1 VKDPDKAIPVYEAA
15 TGASASRQG
24 WGEVKS
30 KLGLSRNATP
40 AEVKQA
46 LSETASRLL
55 HLPAGSSID
64 LEGGTVSVK
73 MAIRAEDAPGRP
85 DGKGWKSAKRK
96 LKLTLG
102 GSIPTPP
109 VSGGK
114 LKSFGDIKKA
124 LGLGNKAGHEE
135 VAAGLSRM
143 MAEKFDAEVCGHD
156 LGQGAMTL
164 VARNNDAS

>member
-1 VKDPDKAIPVYEAA
+1 MRCPTFQVHLGLHHTADASSVKAALLPIAAEALREHPNDLEVRDRRRTHCVLTAERTADATHFLAVSTPTLLHGQVRRGWVYSVKDPDKAIPVYEAA

-73 MAIRAEDAPGRP
+73 MAIRT
-85 DGKGWKSAKRK
+85 K
-96 LKLTLG
+96 LLG
-102 GSIPTPP
+102 
-109 VSGGK
+109 
-114 LKSFGDIKKA
+114 
-124 LGLGNKAGHEE
+124 
-135 VAAGLSRM
+135 
-143 MAEKFDAEVCGHD
+143 
-156 LGQGAMTL
+156 
-164 VARNNDAS
+164 